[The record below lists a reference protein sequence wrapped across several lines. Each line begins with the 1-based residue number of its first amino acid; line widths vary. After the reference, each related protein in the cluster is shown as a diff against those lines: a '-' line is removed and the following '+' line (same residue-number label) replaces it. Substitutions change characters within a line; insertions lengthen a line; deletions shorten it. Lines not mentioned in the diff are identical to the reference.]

1 MANVFI
7 CYNYELEKIFNGID
21 VHWTHYVP
29 CFQSSFQK
37 ATLLRNGILR
47 VEIEAKDQD
56 FIARGW
62 EVKWDS
68 LPMEVRSK
76 ILALDKPSKSKPETY
91 SLKEFSNKFWKERY
105 SSTHPTCI
113 Q

>member
-1 MANVFI
+1 M
-7 CYNYELEKIFNGID
+7 
-21 VHWTHYVP
+21 
-29 CFQSSFQK
+29 
-37 ATLLRNGILR
+37 RNGILR

-76 ILALDKPSKSKPETY
+76 ILALDKPSKYKHETY

-105 SSTHPTCI
+105 NSTHPTCI